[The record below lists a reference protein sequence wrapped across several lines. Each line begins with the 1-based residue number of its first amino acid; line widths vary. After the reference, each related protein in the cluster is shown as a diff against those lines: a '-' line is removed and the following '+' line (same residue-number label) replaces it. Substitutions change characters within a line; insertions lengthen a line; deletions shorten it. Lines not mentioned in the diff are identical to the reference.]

1 MSFKTAYK
9 RVSGL
14 GSAKDGT
21 RHWWVL
27 RLSSIALVPLSLL
40 FVYTFSRALGGDRVS
55 VLETYSNPWNA
66 LVAIMF
72 LLVGFHH
79 LRDGLQV
86 VVEDYVH
93 GKSTRTVLLV
103 LNFLLCWGFAI
114 IGIFAVARISLLAG

>member
-40 FVYTFSRALGGDRVS
+40 FVYTFSQALGGDQVS

-86 VVEDYVH
+86 VIEDYVH

>member
-1 MSFKTAYK
+1 MSFKTSYK
-9 RVSGL
+9 RVAGL

-21 RHWWVL
+21 RHWWMV

-40 FVYTFSRALGGDRVS
+40 FIYTFGQALGSGYEAVI
-55 VLETYSNPWNA
+55 ETYSKPWNA

-86 VVEDYVH
+86 AIEDYAH
-93 GKSTRTVLLV
+93 AKSTRTVLLI
-103 LNFLLCWGFAI
+103 LNSLLCWGFAI